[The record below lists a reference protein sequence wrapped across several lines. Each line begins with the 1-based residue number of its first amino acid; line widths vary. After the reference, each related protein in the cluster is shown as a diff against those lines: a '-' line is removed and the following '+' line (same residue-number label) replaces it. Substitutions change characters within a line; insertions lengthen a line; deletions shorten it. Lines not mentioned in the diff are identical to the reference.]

1 MRSQYRSQNLDPT
14 ISNRSLDRR
23 FYKLFRILLFLLM
36 GIGVLIC
43 TPAQA
48 QTPAAGIVGSPT
60 EIGPGGSSTLTWA
73 TRNAVSAD
81 LNGTTVAL
89 NGSQT
94 VSPTTSTTYR
104 ITAHSS
110 TGATD
115 WGQVLIT
122 VASNA
127 PTAGISASPTSIASG
142 GSSTLTWTSTN
153 AVSATLNGASVAVN
167 GSQSVSPTT
176 TTTYTFIAKSSSG
189 ATATAQATV
198 TVGSTGPT
206 ATISASPTSI
216 TSGGSSTLTWTSTNA
231 VSATLNGA
239 SVAVNGSQSVSPTS
253 TTTYTF
259 VSKSSSGATA
269 SAQATVTVG
278 SSGPPAAGIS
288 ASPTSIASGG
298 SSTLTWS
305 TTNAV
310 SADLNGTTVALN
322 GSQTVS
328 PATSTT
334 YRITAH
340 SSTGATDWGQVT
352 VTVTTAGISASP
364 ASIPSGGSST
374 LTWTSTNATSAT
386 LNGASV
392 AVNGSRSVSPTSTTT
407 YTFVATSSSG
417 AHASAQTTV
426 TVGSSGSPTAG
437 ISANPTSIV
446 SGSSSTLTWT
456 STNATSATLNGASVA
471 VNGSQSVSPTST
483 TTYNFVA
490 TGSSGTT
497 ASAQATITVTSG
509 GPPTA
514 GLSANPTSIVAGNS
528 STLTWTT
535 TNAVSADLNGTAVP
549 LNGSQVVS
557 PTTTT
562 TYRITARSSSGA
574 TDWGQVSITVTGS
587 GPVTGQWSPVQTWPF
602 MAAHAHLLPNG
613 NVLFWPSFDLGNNP
627 TLWNPVTNKFTTV
640 PMAAYNIF
648 CSGHSLLQDG
658 RLFVAGGHA
667 GNQGD
672 GLISSTVYDPS
683 SNTWTK
689 TSDINAPRWYPTNT
703 TLPSGDVLVV
713 SGYTTTGVFNT
724 LPQVWHPAT
733 NTWSNLTSAE
743 LMQPLYPMMFVAP
756 SGQVFNAGPD
766 QITRY
771 LDTGGTGTWTTV
783 GNHSYA
789 GTRDYGSSVIFDG
802 KVMVA
807 GGDGSGNG
815 PATNTAEIID
825 LNATNPTWQFTS
837 SMSIARRQFNLT
849 ILADGKLLA
858 SGGSGGFG
866 FDNAASPVYAAEM
879 WDPATGKWT
888 TMDSITVYRGYHSTA
903 LLLPDG
909 RVLSAGGEQ
918 TGASAEI
925 YSPPY
930 LFKGTRPTI
939 TSAPSSVKYGQTFL
953 VATPDA
959 ANISQVTWIRL
970 GSVTHSFN
978 QNQRLNHLQ
987 FMQASGGL
995 NITAPANANLAPPGH
1010 YMLFLLNG
1018 TGVPS
1023 VASIIQITP

>member
-1 MRSQYRSQNLDPT
+1 MRSQYCSQKLGSTVSNKCALDQ
-14 ISNRSLDRR
+14 RL
-23 FYKLFRILLFLLM
+23 YGYFRISLFWLIGM
-36 GIGVLIC
+36 GMLIC
-43 TPAQA
+43 APALA
-48 QTPAAGIVGSPT
+48 QTPAAGIIGNPT
-60 EIGPGGSSTLTWA
+60 VIASGGSSTLTW
-73 TRNAVSAD
+73 TTKNAVSAD

-89 NGSQT
+89 NGSQV

-122 VASNA
+122 VTSSAPTAGISASPTSIASGGSSTLTWTSTNA
-127 PTAGISASPTSIASG
+127 VSATLNGTSVAVNGSQSVSPTATTTYTFIAKSSSGATATAQATVTVGSTGPTAGISASPTSIASG

-176 TTTYTFIAKSSSG
+176 TTTYTF
-189 ATATAQATV
+189 
-198 TVGSTGPT
+198 
-206 ATISASPTSI
+206 
-216 TSGGSSTLTWTSTNA
+216 
-231 VSATLNGA
+231 
-239 SVAVNGSQSVSPTS
+239 
-253 TTTYTF
+253 

-298 SSTLTWS
+298 SSTLTW
-305 TTNAV
+305 TTSNAA

-328 PATSTT
+328 PTTSAT

-352 VTVTTAGISASP
+352 VTVTTAGISANP

-374 LTWTSTNATSAT
+374 LTWTSTNAA
-386 LNGASV
+386 
-392 AVNGSRSVSPTSTTT
+392 
-407 YTFVATSSSG
+407 
-417 AHASAQTTV
+417 
-426 TVGSSGSPTAG
+426 
-437 ISANPTSIV
+437 
-446 SGSSSTLTWT
+446 
-456 STNATSATLNGASVA
+456 SATLNGASVA
-471 VNGSQSVSPTST
+471 VNGSQTVSPTST

-535 TNAVSADLNGTAVP
+535 NNAVSADLNGTAVP

-562 TYRITARSSSGA
+562 TYRLTAHGSSGA
-574 TDWGQVSITVTGS
+574 TDWGQVSIVVTGT
-587 GPVTGQWSPVQTWPF
+587 GPVTGQWAAVQTWPF

-627 TLWNPVTNKFTTV
+627 TLWNPVTNKFNTV

-683 SNTWTK
+683 SNTWTQ
-689 TSDINAPRWYPTNT
+689 TSNMNAPRWYPTNT

-713 SGYTTTGVFNT
+713 SGYTTTGIFNT
-724 LPQVWHPAT
+724 LPQIWHPAT
-733 NTWSNLTSAE
+733 NTWLSLTSAQ

-756 SGQVFNAGPD
+756 NGQVFNAGPD

-771 LDTGGTGTWTTV
+771 LNTSGTGTWTTV
-783 GNHSYA
+783 GNLNYA
-789 GTRDYGSSVIFDG
+789 GPRDYGSAVIFDG

-807 GGDGSGNG
+807 GGDGSVNG